1 MKKILCATVC
11 GLCLISS
18 AVSAQRAISVGDNQG
33 TGACSYTPLQE
44 IIRDARSEAD
54 LAPITKN
61 NVNLNAPVK
70 CGGTVLQLAVLRG
83 NPQVVR
89 ALLEAGADVKTPVS
103 TQGFNMTG
111 APKEIPI
118 LHFAGFYAPRQD
130 IVNLIISAGAD
141 VTATDENGESVLWY
155 INQNPVLRNT
165 ALSDDIRNT
174 LLLAPKNMN
183 GAGARLDP
191 SSTSPVSGMIA
202 DVNGKPVM
210 RKVVDPRVPQLSQ
223 GQAIITKTGKNTV
236 GLSDTPAVQ
245 NAAPLSHTSAGRN
258 NAQLY
263 NAATSANQAAVRM
276 NAPTSGQTDT
286 LEQLPQGTRVIS
298 SGSAF
303 PTREIVEPDMPV
315 TD

>member
-1 MKKILCATVC
+1 MKKILYVTVC

-18 AVSAQRAISVGDNQG
+18 GVSAQRAISAGDNRGSG
-33 TGACSYTPLQE
+33 TCSYTPLQE

-83 NPQVVR
+83 NPQVMR

-103 TQGFNMTG
+103 TEGFNITG

-118 LHFAGFYAPRQD
+118 LHFAAFYAPRQD

-174 LLLAPKNMN
+174 LLLTPKNI
-183 GAGARLDP
+183 GSVGTRSDS
-191 SSTSPVSGMIA
+191 SSTSPVNDTIA
-202 DVNGKPVM
+202 DANGKPVM
-210 RKVVDPRVPQLSQ
+210 RKVIDPRVPQSAP
-223 GQAIITKTGKNTV
+223 GQAIITKTGKDTA
-236 GLSDTPAVQ
+236 GLSETVAAVKNS
-245 NAAPLSHTSAGRN
+245 NANTGTQSAGDS
-258 NAQLY
+258 LK
-263 NAATSANQAAVRM
+263 T
-276 NAPTSGQTDT
+276 
-286 LEQLPQGTRVIS
+286 LPQGARIIAP
-298 SGSAF
+298 GSAF
-303 PTREIVEPDMPV
+303 QPREIVEPDMPV
-315 TD
+315 KE